1 MKKIIILFV
10 LALVCVGAQ
19 AQTLMAR
26 TTWIEGNSDISYT
39 VYEPAKDTVY
49 FCSFREGTPVSSK
62 VTLKFNGR
70 NDLIQT
76 LLFMFNIRDD
86 EGYRYRLDKTIGKN
100 TILVGDESKSL
111 LFGWQKYITVRSSDD
126 EMREDVSVTIEE
138 IGNRYLKPLGVI
150 VDTKLAKRK
159 NKRDE
164 RLADKNLDDAYKY

>member
-1 MKKIIILFV
+1 MKKIIMLIA
-10 LALVCVGAQ
+10 LALACVGVQ
-19 AQTLMAR
+19 AQTLMSR

-49 FCSFREGTPVSSK
+49 FCSFREGTQVQHE

-76 LLFMFNIRDD
+76 LLFMFNIRDN

-164 RLADKNLDDAYKY
+164 RLADKNIDDAYKY

>member
-1 MKKIIILFV
+1 MKKIIMLFV
-10 LALVCVGAQ
+10 LSLACVGVR
-19 AQTLMAR
+19 AQTLMSR

-49 FCSFREGTPVSSK
+49 FCSFREGTPVPHK

-70 NDLIQT
+70 NDLVQT

-100 TILVGDESKSL
+100 TILVGDESNSL
-111 LFGWQKYITVRSSDD
+111 LFGWYKYVTVRSSDD
-126 EMREDVSVTIEE
+126 EMREDVSVSLED
-138 IGNRYLKPLGVI
+138 IGNRYLKSLGVI

-159 NKRDE
+159 TKRDE
-164 RLADKNLDDAYKY
+164 RLADKKLDDAYKY

>member
-1 MKKIIILFV
+1 MKKITMLFA
-10 LALVCVGAQ
+10 LALMCVGVQ
-19 AQTLMAR
+19 AQTLMSR

-49 FCSFREGTPVSSK
+49 FCSFREGTQVQHE

-76 LLFMFNIRDD
+76 LLFMFNIRDN

>member
-1 MKKIIILFV
+1 MKKIIMLFV
-10 LALVCVGAQ
+10 LALACVGVQ
-19 AQTLMAR
+19 AQTLMSR

-39 VYEPAKDTVY
+39 VFEPRKDTVY
-49 FCSFREGTPVSSK
+49 FCSFSEGTPVPRK

-126 EMREDVSVTIEE
+126 EMPEDVSVTIEE

-159 NKRDE
+159 TKRDE
-164 RLADKNLDDAYKY
+164 RLEDKKLDDAYKY

>member
-10 LALVCVGAQ
+10 LALMCVCVQ
-19 AQTLMAR
+19 AQTLMSR

-49 FCSFREGTPVSSK
+49 FCTFREGSPVSHE
-62 VTLKFNGR
+62 VTLKFKGR
-70 NDLIQT
+70 KDLIQT

-86 EGYRYRLDKTIGKN
+86 EGYEYRLDKTIGKN
-100 TILVGDESKSL
+100 TILVGDESNSL
-111 LFGWQKYITVRSSDD
+111 LFGWYKYVTVRSSDD
-126 EMREDVSVTIEE
+126 EMREDVSVSLEN

-159 NKRDE
+159 TKRDE
-164 RLADKNLDDAYKY
+164 RLADKKLDDAYKY

>member
-10 LALVCVGAQ
+10 LALVCVGVQ
-19 AQTLMAR
+19 AQTLMSR
-26 TTWIEGNSDISYT
+26 TTWIEGNSSISYT

-49 FCSFREGTPVSSK
+49 FCSFSEGTPVPRE
-62 VTLKFNGR
+62 VTLKFKGR
-70 NDLIQT
+70 NDLIKT

-126 EMREDVSVTIEE
+126 EMPEDVSVTIEE

-159 NKRDE
+159 TKRDE
-164 RLADKNLDDAYKY
+164 RLEDKKLDDAYKY

>member
-1 MKKIIILFV
+1 MKKIIMLFV
-10 LALVCVGAQ
+10 LALMCVCVR
-19 AQTLMAR
+19 AQTLMSR

-49 FCSFREGTPVSSK
+49 FCSFREGTQVPHK

-111 LFGWQKYITVRSSDD
+111 LFGWYKYITVRSSDD
-126 EMREDVSVTIEE
+126 EMREDVSVSLED

-159 NKRDE
+159 TKRDE
-164 RLADKNLDDAYKY
+164 RLEGKKLDDAYKY

>member
-1 MKKIIILFV
+1 MLIA
-10 LALVCVGAQ
+10 LALACVGVQ
-19 AQTLMAR
+19 AQTLMSR

-49 FCSFREGTPVSSK
+49 FCSFREGTQVQHE

-76 LLFMFNIRDD
+76 LLFMFNIRDN

-164 RLADKNLDDAYKY
+164 RLADKNIDDAYKY

>member
-1 MKKIIILFV
+1 MKKITMLFV
-10 LALVCVGAQ
+10 LTLACVGVQ
-19 AQTLMAR
+19 AQTLMSR

-49 FCSFREGTPVSSK
+49 FCSFREGTPVSRK

-111 LFGWQKYITVRSSDD
+111 LFGWEKYITVRSSDD